1 MASARAGSTAG
12 GRCPDPALAAG
23 GVPRGAEVSGGGL
36 EEERRRQAKGS
47 WRWRQAEGSPAGRS
61 PSPRQIWP
69 VGRRR
74 QGRRARGGDVSAGDG
89 AMARRRPTDGAT
101 TTSSG
106 RVGLRRHD
114 DILQQGKPPS
124 QANPL

>member
-69 VGRRR
+69 AESIFERCGMNVVDPNLLCVG
-74 QGRRARGGDVSAGDG
+74 GVLADVGGWTARLDASA
-89 AMARRRPTDGAT
+89 
-101 TTSSG
+101 
-106 RVGLRRHD
+106 
-114 DILQQGKPPS
+114 
-124 QANPL
+124 